1 MNSLFKK
8 AIAECFGTFVLVF
21 VACGVAL
28 ATGGSLVDTS
38 LAFGLVIVAMAFS
51 IGRISGCH
59 INPAVSIACLCTKR
73 MTVKEFLVY
82 VCAQVVGGI
91 LGALLIFGCF
101 KMGDDLSQ
109 IEALR
114 GASNFAVGGEYSFG
128 GVISALIVEVVLTF
142 IFVLVILNVTDKKA
156 DETGVSKFAGIII
169 GLTLTLV
176 HLIGINL
183 TGTSVNPA
191 RSIGTAVANLIYGGD
206 KYLEFSRFD
215 SLGHLWMFIVGPL
228 CGGILAAICYNVLFA
243 KEATDES
250 AKLD

>member
-1 MNSLFKK
+1 MNSLLKK

-28 ATGGSLVDTS
+28 ATGGSLVATS

-59 INPAVSIACLCTKR
+59 INPAVSLGCLLTKR
-73 MTVKEFLVY
+73 MTVKDFLVY
-82 VCAQVVGGI
+82 VCAQCVGAI
-91 LGALLIFGCF
+91 LGALLVFGCF
-101 KMGDDLSQ
+101 KMAGVVGNY
-109 IEALR
+109 AF
-114 GASNFAVGGEYSFG
+114 GASNYAVGGDYSFG
-128 GVISALIVEVVLTF
+128 GVVAALITEVVLTF

-156 DETGVSKFAGIII
+156 DESGVSKFAGLII

-191 RSIGTAVANLIYGGD
+191 RSLGTAVANLVYGSGEA
-206 KYLEFSRFD
+206 KALA
-215 SLGHLWMFIVGPL
+215 HLWMFIVGPL
-228 CGGILAAICYNVLFA
+228 CGGALAALCYNVLFA
-243 KEATDES
+243 KDAKDES
-250 AKLD
+250 SNL